1 MMMWKQSLKEFFGLK
16 VNYDASFFGETW
28 FENWEGLKF
37 LLKELIELDSHWKR
51 IFDFGCG
58 PGVMIDLMN
67 DAGYDYV
74 GFDTSDQ
81 ARELY
86 LYRFGGYPK
95 NFLNNLEHFKDSEWD
110 LCISFDVLEHMED
123 EQVIEVFSGLSNVS
137 ELFLNISRQ
146 KGIPGHI
153 NLKEDNDW
161 ISLFKEIGFIY
172 DSEKSES
179 LRRKYLELRSNGPD
193 KWHENIFL
201 FCHENA

>member
-1 MMMWKQSLKEFFGLK
+1 MMWKQRLREFFGLK
-16 VNYDASFFGETW
+16 VNYDASFFGDTW
-28 FENWEGLKF
+28 FENWEALKF
-37 LLKELIELDSHWKR
+37 VLKELIEFDSHWQR

-67 DAGYDYV
+67 NEGYDYV

-86 LYRFGGYPK
+86 LNRFGGYPK
-95 NFLNNLEHFKDSEWD
+95 KFTNNLEHLKDSEWD

-123 EQVIEVFSGLSNVS
+123 EQVIDVFSGLSNVS

-161 ISLFKEIGFIY
+161 VRLFKEIGFKY
-172 DSEKSES
+172 NSKKSES
-179 LRRKYLELRSNGPD
+179 LRMKYLELRPNAQD
-193 KWHENIFL
+193 QWHENIFL
-201 FCHENA
+201 FCQEND